1 MLETL
6 LTFGCGLASME
17 AVYTKSK
24 DARIANLERLLRVV
38 SGPSPSY
45 QLKVRY
51 RAQTG
56 RSATTFQKS
65 KSERLLS
72 PKAVVQIARKTKLRT
87 SANGQKRP
95 VHRFVRRLKR
105 KHSR

>member
-1 MLETL
+1 MRIDLSGAPLEIPD
-6 LTFGCGLASME
+6 GIRVYPNS
-17 AVYTKSK
+17 AVISKSPHY
-24 DARIANLERLLRVV
+24 ISLCPLWVG

-65 KSERLLS
+65 KSERLLF
-72 PKAVVQIARKTKLRT
+72 PEADVQISSNPLLSTA
-87 SANGQKRP
+87 ANGQKQT
-95 VHRFVRRLKR
+95 
-105 KHSR
+105 